1 MSAAEEPL
9 NMDLLAAS
17 LRADASDIST
27 FVEALAAKLEAA
39 LPGGVRIERVRRGFR
54 GPRWVRQISLDAG
67 GLRLTL
73 QRSESDALECRA
85 SRVSGGI
92 VLKTEPVELEVWIEQ
107 LGRALSAEAQRSVR
121 AREALERLMI
131 GAQSD

>member
-1 MSAAEEPL
+1 
-9 NMDLLAAS
+9 MDLVAAS
-17 LRADASDIST
+17 LRADASDISA
-27 FVEALAAKLEAA
+27 FVEALAVKLEGA
-39 LPGGVRIERVRRGFR
+39 LPGGVRVDRVRRGFR
-54 GPRWVRQISLDAG
+54 GPRWVREISLDAG

-73 QRSESDALECRA
+73 RRSESDALECKA

-92 VLKTEPVELEVWIEQ
+92 VLKTEPIDLERWIEE
-107 LGRALSAEAQRSVR
+107 LGRALSAEAQRSIR